1 MSGWKNPQ
9 AGPSTGTQRTLGAP
23 TDIPPAPRPGA
34 YARPVLLRSRLTSAA
49 ALVLLA
55 SGLAACGE
63 DADNPVASDV
73 DPVPLELTAPTY
85 ALATAEGLALRSGE
99 VRRTFAELSSAE
111 WLPGGRA
118 LLGRGW
124 WKRAIWDPATDEVT
138 PVRLGDPNRS
148 VTQIS
153 LVEPEYPRGDAPYQ
167 LVAYDLDGEEQWRV
181 DLPKAEVDDPRDDP
195 DVERMYKS
203 AHTIDGATFLYWY
216 DNSELEEYDDY
227 GILRVGPG
235 GEGLEQVLEDTPVIA
250 LWLAADGS
258 SLLATRR
265 VSGDPCGGCQVTQQ
279 LIEIDPDDGATLATY
294 DLPEDY
300 DENWDVREVD
310 KVGDRIAVRF
320 EETEFPEPGARG
332 PWQWVEQRGTWVL
345 DEDGWT
351 MVEDSDEEVSWWQG
365 PADRI
370 VATPLSS
377 KQDRDID
384 GDEFAYWWE
393 HDGERTRLPGLTRLD
408 AGRRYYEASVPGQLI
423 APE

>member
-1 MSGWKNPQ
+1 M
-9 AGPSTGTQRTLGAP
+9 
-23 TDIPPAPRPGA
+23 
-34 YARPVLLRSRLTSAA
+34 LLRSRLTPAA

-55 SGLAACGE
+55 ATLASCGG
-63 DADNPVASDV
+63 DSDTPVATEV
-73 DPVPLELTAPTY
+73 DPVPLDLAAPTY
-85 ALATAEGLALRSGE
+85 ALATKEGLTLRSGE
-99 VRRTFAELSSAE
+99 AEHTFADYSAAE

-118 LLGRGW
+118 LLGRGA
-124 WKRAIWDPATDEVT
+124 RFRGIWDPATDDVT
-138 PVRLGDPNRS
+138 LVRLGDPNRS

-167 LVAYDLDGEEQWRV
+167 LVAYDLDGTEQWRA
-181 DLPKAEVDDPRDDP
+181 DLPKADVDDPRDNP

-235 GEGLEQVLEDTPVIA
+235 GEGVEQVLEDVPVIA

-279 LIEIDPDDGATLATY
+279 LIEIDPADGSTLATY
-294 DLPEDY
+294 SMPEEY

-310 KVGDRIAVRF
+310 KVGRRIAVRF
-320 EETEFPEPGARG
+320 EETEFPEPGTRG
-332 PWQWVEQRGTWVL
+332 PWQWLEQRGTWVL

-351 MVEDSDEEVSWWQG
+351 MVEGSDEEVSWWQG
-365 PADRI
+365 PDDRI
-370 VATPLSS
+370 VAVPLP
-377 KQDRDID
+377 RTRGPVIP
-384 GDEFAYWWE
+384 GHAFAYWWE
-393 HDGERTRLPGLTRLD
+393 HDGERTRLPGLTQLD
-408 AGRRYYEASVPGQLI
+408 AGRRYYEASIPGQLI

>member
-1 MSGWKNPQ
+1 M
-9 AGPSTGTQRTLGAP
+9 R
-23 TDIPPAPRPGA
+23 
-34 YARPVLLRSRLTSAA
+34 LRSRTTSAV

-55 SGLAACGE
+55 SGLASCGG
-63 DADNPVASDV
+63 DTDSPVAGEV
-73 DPVPLELTAPTY
+73 DPVPLDLAAPTY
-85 ALATAEGLALRSGE
+85 ALATRDGLALRSGE
-99 VRRTFAELSSAE
+99 ARSTFADYTSAE

-124 WKRAIWDPATDEVT
+124 SKRGIWDPATGDVT

-153 LVEPEYPRGDAPYQ
+153 LVEPAHPKGDDPFQ
-167 LVAYDLDGEEQWRV
+167 LVAYDLDGDEQWRV
-181 DLPKAEVDDPRDDP
+181 NLPEAEVAPEDSE

-227 GILRVGPG
+227 GILRVGPE
-235 GEGLEQVLEDTPVIA
+235 GEDIKQVLEDVPVIA

-279 LIEIDPDDGATLATY
+279 LVEIDPKDGTALATY
-294 DLPEDY
+294 DLPEAY

-310 KVGDRIAVRF
+310 KVGARIAVRF
-320 EETEFPEPGARG
+320 EETEFPEPGTRG
-332 PWQWVEQRGTWVL
+332 PWQWLEQRGTWVL

-365 PADRI
+365 AADRI
-370 VATPLSS
+370 VAVPLER
-377 KQDRDID
+377 KGGGRIPGHD
-384 GDEFAYWWE
+384 FAYWWE
-393 HDGERTRLPGLTRLD
+393 HDGERTRLRGLTQLD
-408 AGRRYYEASVPGQLI
+408 AGRRYYEASIPGQLL